1 MRYLIIAILLS
12 SCSSQ
17 WHIKQACKKEP
28 KLCHPDTITITDTIK
43 VRDSIYFEK
52 TYITKEIDTIF
63 IDTGGIKV
71 KIIRVKD
78 TIKTIITQEP
88 KTIIQTKTITTK
100 PRIVYKE
107 KEEYKWWLVIVGA
120 LLFILLIIKR

>member
-1 MRYLIIAILLS
+1 MRYLLIAILLT
-12 SCSSQ
+12 SCSAQ

-28 KLCHPDTITITDTIK
+28 AICKPDTITVTDTIK

-52 TYITKEIDTIF
+52 TVVTKEIDTIL
-63 IDTGGIKV
+63 IDTGGIRV

-88 KTIIQTKTITTK
+88 KTIIKTKTITTK
-100 PRIVYKE
+100 PKILYKE
-107 KEEYKWWLVIVGA
+107 EKMPWWFIFAVV
-120 LLFILLIIKR
+120 LLFIALFLKR

>member
-1 MRYLIIAILLS
+1 MRYLLIAILLT
-12 SCSSQ
+12 SCSAQ

-28 KLCHPDTITITDTIK
+28 AICKPDTITVTDTIK

-52 TYITKEIDTIF
+52 TVVTKEIDTIL

-78 TIKTIITQEP
+78 VIKTIITQEP
-88 KTIIQTKTITTK
+88 KTIIKTKTITTK
-100 PRIVYKE
+100 PKIVYKE
-107 KEEYKWWLVIVGA
+107 EKMPWWFIFAVV
-120 LLFILLIIKR
+120 LLFIALFLKR